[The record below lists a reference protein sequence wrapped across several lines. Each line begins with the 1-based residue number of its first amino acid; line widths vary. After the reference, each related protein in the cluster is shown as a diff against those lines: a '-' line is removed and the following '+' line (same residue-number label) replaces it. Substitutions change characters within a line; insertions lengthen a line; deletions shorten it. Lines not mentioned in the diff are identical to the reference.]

1 MLGWYF
7 REQWIIH
14 NKLIHLQAPGV
25 QLIKQRKQN
34 TQNLVIYFTIQ
45 LAVGEEAKAGPRV
58 QFMKLF
64 LILVHLLKTN
74 LLDFCSKIQFVKV

>member
-1 MLGWYF
+1 MLGWYS

-14 NKLIHLQAPGV
+14 NTVIHLQAPGV

-45 LAVGEEAKAGPRV
+45 LAVGKEAEGSIYET
-58 QFMKLF
+58 F